1 MSVGHF
7 LRPWALLRCGDVPRL
22 IPGHSGWESRVLP
35 TFGGQEQI
43 FLVPSHY
50 QLPVS
55 LQCRVDM
62 EARAPGTLQDAD
74 GSDTVTEPGTMQMPF
89 GGLKQM
95 GNE

>member
-1 MSVGHF
+1 MPQGSFLVTVGGKAGCF
-7 LRPWALLRCGDVPRL
+7 LLWGTKNK
-22 IPGHSGWESRVLP
+22 SS
-35 TFGGQEQI
+35 
-43 FLVPSHY
+43 LVPSHY

-62 EARAPGTLQDAD
+62 EARVLGTLQDTD